1 MYCHNCGKQITDGS
15 HFCPECGAEQVI
27 TDKKAEPDFGFTD
40 PEQKEMNNR
49 EVSEKTG
56 LPQKEN
62 SKKKISGLSI
72 VAVFVSM
79 CGGLGF
85 IGTILAIIDIVK
97 NKKNNHG
104 FSIVAI
110 ILGIIMTYCFL
121 PDLVYGSSNSSTP
134 VQESSV
140 SISEISTDAN
150 SDVSISTPKISEQ
163 KSDKSKSH
171 IYSLNDVYSDE
182 NVKISMVEAGQ
193 ADGSMLNEYE
203 PVKDGYKIV
212 YADFNAENVGKDSI
226 SVMYTDFEGYADN
239 VSCEQYYGLTDK
251 KEGMDFASTLSAGRK
266 CSGTVAFE
274 IPENTKNFEI
284 EYKPNIWIDEVIT
297 FDVPMK

>member
-1 MYCHNCGKQITDGS
+1 MYCHNCGKQIADGS
-15 HFCPECGAEQVI
+15 HFCPECGAEQI
-27 TDKKAEPDFGFTD
+27 SANKKEEPNSSISD
-40 PEQKEMNNR
+40 
-49 EVSEKTG
+49 SEKKSVNNTG
-56 LPQKEN
+56 DSEGTWSQKDHPR
-62 SKKKISGLSI
+62 KKVSGLSI

-85 IGTILAIIDIVK
+85 IGTILGIIDIAK
-97 NKKNNHG
+97 NKEGKHG

-121 PDLVYGSSNSSTP
+121 PDLVFGSNNSTTS
-134 VQESSV
+134 VQQSSV

-150 SDVSISTPKISEQ
+150 SDALISTPKISAQ
-163 KSDKSKSH
+163 KSAKSKNH

-182 NVKISMVEAGQ
+182 NVKISMVDAGQ

-274 IPENTKNFEI
+274 IPENTKSFEI
-284 EYKPNIWIDEVIT
+284 EYKPNVWIDEVVT